1 MQSGRLGVGRLAA
14 PAIGVNSRE
23 EAAPRMLR
31 FAMNRIF
38 WFIPTI
44 LAMAAFTFLIM
55 QATPGSPFDVSD
67 KQRPEDIQRL
77 EALYGLDKPVYEQ
90 FVRYIWNAA
99 HLDFGISYHARPQT
113 VNEIIGRTFPISL
126 HLGAMATLFAVV
138 VGMTLGVLAAVNQNG
153 WLDYTSVTM
162 AVLFY
167 SMPSFVMGFLLILL
181 FVVWLPNIG
190 IDLGFHVGGWD
201 RPIDWILP
209 TIALGAAPLATLARY
224 TRSSMIEVIRSDFVR
239 TARAKGLTEQG
250 VVSKHVLKNAL
261 IPVVTLIGPIFA
273 AVGTGSF
280 FVEQVFNIPGMG
292 KFFVTSMQVKDQTM
306 ILAVVLL
313 YGVFLAAMNLLVDLL
328 YGVIDPRIRY

>member
-1 MQSGRLGVGRLAA
+1 M
-14 PAIGVNSRE
+14 
-23 EAAPRMLR
+23 
-31 FAMNRIF
+31 
-38 WFIPTI
+38 T
-44 LAMAAFTFLIM
+44 
-55 QATPGSPFDVSD
+55 ATADGH
-67 KQRPEDIQRL
+67 Q
-77 EALYGLDKPVYEQ
+77 G
-90 FVRYIWNAA
+90 
-99 HLDFGISYHARPQT
+99 QT
-113 VNEIIGRTFPISL
+113 VNDIIGRTFPISL
-126 HLGAMATLFAVV
+126 HLGMMATIFAVV
-138 VGMTLGVLAAVNQNG
+138 IGMTLGILAAVNQNG
-153 WLDYTSVTM
+153 WVDYLSITL

-167 SMPSFVMGFLLILL
+167 SMPSFVMGLLLILL
-181 FVVWLPNIG
+181 FAVWLPDRG
-190 IDLGFHVGGWD
+190 IDLGFRVGGWE
-201 RPIDWILP
+201 RPQDWILP

-239 TARAKGLTEQG
+239 TARAKGLTDQG

-313 YGVFLAAMNLLVDLL
+313 YGVFLAAMNLAVDLV

>member
-1 MQSGRLGVGRLAA
+1 
-14 PAIGVNSRE
+14 
-23 EAAPRMLR
+23 MLR
-31 FAMNRIF
+31 FTVNRLF
-38 WFIPTI
+38 WFVPTL
-44 LAMAAFTFLIM
+44 LAMAAITFLIM
-55 QATPGSPFDVSD
+55 HATPGSPFDVSD
-67 KQRPEDIQRL
+67 KQRPEDIARL
-77 EALYGLDKPVYEQ
+77 EALYGLDKPVPEQ
-90 FVRYIWNAA
+90 FVKYVWNAL

-126 HLGAMATLFAVV
+126 HLGVMATLFAVV
-138 VGMTLGVLAAVNQNG
+138 VGMTLGVLAAVHQNG
-153 WLDYTSVTM
+153 WVDYASVTM

-181 FVVWLPNIG
+181 FAVWLP
-190 IDLGFHVGGWD
+190 DLGVNLGFRVGGWE
-201 RPIDWILP
+201 RPQDWILP

-239 TARAKGLTEQG
+239 TARAKGLTEER
-250 VVSKHVLKNAL
+250 VVSRHVLKNAL

-273 AVGTGSF
+273 AVATGSF

-306 ILAVVLL
+306 ILAVVLIF
-313 YGVFLAAMNLLVDLL
+313 GVFLAAMNLIVDLL